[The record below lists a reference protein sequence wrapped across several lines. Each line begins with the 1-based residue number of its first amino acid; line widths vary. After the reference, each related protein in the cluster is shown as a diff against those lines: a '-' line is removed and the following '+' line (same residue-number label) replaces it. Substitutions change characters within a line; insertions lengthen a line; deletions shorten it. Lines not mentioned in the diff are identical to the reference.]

1 LENSAEQVLSGSKRV
16 LGVKRGVEGA
26 GRRGGPTM
34 YTHVNKCI
42 NNKKGAKKKVK
53 KGDNKNRNKNKRGK
67 IFFKEN

>member
-1 LENSAEQVLSGSKRV
+1 LEKRSEQVLLGS
-16 LGVKRGVEGA
+16 EGHS
-26 GRRGGPTM
+26 REEEGGSSQGEEVAQAM